1 MKSIYSLSQTNL
13 KYIVIIIILIA
24 SCLIYTFRSF
34 GEELIVVQEEIIETA
49 PPLTLEEALVIAV
62 SDNPKIENAFLEIK
76 KADNA
81 IAAIK
86 TKLFPEFDFSLYE
99 AYHLTDESFE
109 FKKGA
114 FGDFQG
120 IGPIPAENT
129 SIATT
134 PDFTTFITASAAQP
148 ISQLYEISLLIKQ
161 RQIQKA
167 LSDQGLKAKVLEIAD
182 NVKKEYYNILKSQS
196 TLVALDEKIIFLASL
211 LELVNRDVQ
220 QQRLLEKDS
229 LEVQAQLGRVEYK
242 SFKLKNTLATEKE
255 RFNKL
260 LGRDIDTPFSV
271 IPIPYAAS
279 FTVNVE
285 DAEAQALE
293 QRPEIQTAELDIEFT
308 ENEVRIKKSK
318 YIPEI
323 GVQFQ
328 YTANLNVELL
338 PENIATIGLFAKWD
352 VFDWGRKQNEIAEKK
367 KSVIQATNRL
377 DEAKSQVL
385 IDVNSKIREL
395 EEAAVLIDV
404 TELEQTAA
412 KESLRVVM
420 NKYSVQDALLQQVL
434 EAESSLEEKD
444 SGHQKAILDYWTAR
458 AELDKAIGEE

>member
-1 MKSIYSLSQTNL
+1 MSLAKRKLYYLSTTVLILILCSLNPDTALNQE
-13 KYIVIIIILIA
+13 VII
-24 SCLIYTFRSF
+24 
-34 GEELIVVQEEIIETA
+34 EDA
-49 PPLTLEEALVIAV
+49 PLLPLEEALIIAV
-62 SDNPKIENAFLEIK
+62 AENPKIKNAFLEIQK
-76 KADNA
+76 SDDAVW
-81 IAAIK
+81 AIK
-86 TKLFPEFDFSLYE
+86 TKLFPELDFSLYE

-114 FGDFQG
+114 FGDFKD

-161 RQIQKA
+161 REIQKA
-167 LSDQGLKAKVLEIAD
+167 LSDQELRARVLDITDE
-182 NVKKEYYNILKSQS
+182 VKKEYYTILKSQS
-196 TLVALDEKIIFLASL
+196 SLAAIDEKIVFLTSL

-229 LEVQAQLGRVEYK
+229 LEVQARLGRAEYK
-242 SFKLKNTLATEKE
+242 HFKLKNTLATQKE

-260 LGRDIDTPFSV
+260 LGRDIETPFSV
-271 IPIPYAAS
+271 IPIPYAAP

-285 DAEAQALE
+285 DAEGQALA
-293 QRPEIQTAELDIEFT
+293 QRPEIDAAELEIEFA

-352 VFDWGRKQNEIAEKK
+352 VFDWGRKKSEVAEKK
-367 KSVIQATNRL
+367 KSVIQAQNRL
-377 DEAKSQVL
+377 EETEFQIL
-385 IDVNSKIREL
+385 IDVNSKIRKL
-395 EEAAVLIDV
+395 EEAALLINV
-404 TELEQTAA
+404 TELEQVAE
-412 KESLRVVM
+412 KENLRVVL
-420 NKYSVQDALLQQVL
+420 NKYKVEDALLTQVL
-434 EAESSLEEKD
+434 EAESSLEEKNSD
-444 SGHQKAILDYWTAR
+444 HQKAILDYWTAR
-458 AELDKAIGEE
+458 ANLDKAIGEE

>member
-1 MKSIYSLSQTNL
+1 MSLAKRKLYYLSTTVLILILCSLYPDTALNQE
-13 KYIVIIIILIA
+13 VII
-24 SCLIYTFRSF
+24 
-34 GEELIVVQEEIIETA
+34 EDA
-49 PPLTLEEALVIAV
+49 PLLPLEEALIIAV
-62 SDNPKIENAFLEIK
+62 VENPKIKNAFLEIQK
-76 KADNA
+76 SDDAVW
-81 IAAIK
+81 AIK
-86 TKLFPEFDFSLYE
+86 TKLFPELDFSLYE

-114 FGDFQG
+114 FGDISG
-120 IGPIPAENT
+120 IPIPAENT

-161 RQIQKA
+161 REIQKA
-167 LSDQGLKAKVLEIAD
+167 LSDQELRARVLDITDE
-182 NVKKEYYNILKSQS
+182 VKKEYYSILKSQS
-196 TLVALDEKIIFLASL
+196 SLAAIDEKIVFLTSL

-229 LEVQAQLGRVEYK
+229 LEVQARLGRAEYK
-242 SFKLKNTLATEKE
+242 HFKLKNTLATQKE

-260 LGRDIDTPFSV
+260 LGRDIETPFSV
-271 IPIPYAAS
+271 IPIPYAAP

-285 DAEAQALE
+285 DAEGQALA
-293 QRPEIQTAELDIEFT
+293 QRPEIDAAELEIEFA

-352 VFDWGRKQNEIAEKK
+352 VFDWGRKKSEVAEKK
-367 KSVIQATNRL
+367 KSVIQAQNRL
-377 DEAKSQVL
+377 EETESQIL
-385 IDVNSKIREL
+385 IDVNSKIRKL
-395 EEAAVLIDV
+395 EESAVLINV
-404 TELEQTAA
+404 TELEQVAA
-412 KESLRVVM
+412 KENLRVVL
-420 NKYSVQDALLQQVL
+420 NKYKVEDALLTQVL
-434 EAESSLEEKD
+434 EAESSLEEKNSD
-444 SGHQKAILDYWTAR
+444 HQKAILDYWTAR
-458 AELDKAIGEE
+458 ANLDKAIGEE